1 MRYEP
6 LKKLA
11 QIEDGDTVKATFKGK
26 VEVWRDVTVLQPN
39 SKSEEILLD
48 PKKNIYFIT
57 GMVLKNQSWASE
69 VMVMPSL
76 DKGSDEQ

>member
-11 QIEDGDTVKATFKGK
+11 QIEDGDTVKTTFKG
-26 VEVWRDVTVLQPN
+26 EIEEWRDVTVLQPN

-69 VMVMPSL
+69 AMVMPSL
-76 DKGSDEQ
+76 DKGDEK

>member
-26 VEVWRDVTVLQPN
+26 VEVWRDVTELQPN

-76 DKGSDEQ
+76 DKGSDK

>member
-11 QIEDGDTVKATFKGK
+11 QIEDGDTVKTTFKG
-26 VEVWRDVTVLQPN
+26 EIEEWRDVTVLHPN
-39 SKSEEILLD
+39 SKSEKILLKAL
-48 PKKNIYFIT
+48 PYIYFIT

-76 DKGSDEQ
+76 DKGGDV

>member
-76 DKGSDEQ
+76 DKGGDV

>member
-11 QIEDGDTVKATFKGK
+11 QIEDGDTVKTTFKG
-26 VEVWRDVTVLQPN
+26 EIEEWRDVTVLHPN

-76 DKGSDEQ
+76 DKGDEK